1 MSTITHSRTYIL
13 HSDKEELSFT
23 KHDSSAIPG
32 SITDVYINSV
42 NIKIDTSVG
51 ANNGF
56 YVIYFASEDT
66 VSVSSGT
73 LDITYEPNTDE
84 TKKYMEYESTT
95 KMIDDD
101 TSYSLLRVNP
111 KLTGNIKV
119 VVDASSNMYLDTFK
133 VSVALSQEK
142 YRHIRINPDEYYG
155 RAVMTYFKSMPSDD
169 LYKIDESCYDL
180 FATADNLDDQYY
192 DMYNYGV
199 RTNRDKIYS
208 ENFSLLAPLCIRKTM
223 PDFFLIFKIKDYE
236 SFLQVDSSNGKIETN
251 SDRLNFIATD
261 RCELVKCFDFREGT
275 NLGKYIRNIFKHAK
289 GYIGDIFTGYNYD
302 HFNIFN
308 GISIDKGVVSSIY
321 EDVSQERM
329 VTNQVAMNDWY
340 TLGFERN
347 NIVSKDIV
355 NFEFMF
361 DDTSED
367 LFSLPTYFGVY
378 VKLNGENDTFSIID
392 SSNGSFVFDTSTDN
406 IHGLSFNPSEGINKR
421 MIYGVS
427 TPYSFVRLNKNI
439 KNSQECSKYL
449 LKPDKCVL
457 TTSVDTMTSDD
468 RNAFFVSVE
477 MKDVLDPGEHYRI
490 IDKYKKRIYEVYASN
505 YFSNENMTEKSY
517 DHIIIEGFDYA
528 IEQIGLLNT
537 NYRSNIR
544 DEAKTSLLTK
554 QLDNIVNAF
563 NKFDG
568 INAATN
574 GEDRFS
580 IEIQGYYLESQLIF
594 EKVSSICG
602 YNQQN
607 IDYITGNGTEQYRDN
622 SSYMF
627 GYENIPQ
634 MIIYP
639 NDDATKLYYPHRFDG
654 LGVRVCQ
661 CVHFMQILMEYNVYM
676 VRVKADIRPIIK
688 KYKTVLFLSSR
699 KTYKQLTKNIRIQ
712 FLEKTIENDVTKIND
727 SSSDSLFCV
736 NGFGSTTN
744 YIVGF
749 NNEPIITNNNYLQ
762 LYQNYP
768 LNHGVCSIF
777 PLKDYNFNVIDHES
791 HFFRYNENEEDQNIE
806 ISEDRGVYQSND
818 NIFGINLVGE
828 YDPSE
833 EYIADYA
840 DKFEKYFVNSDNMN
854 HMELRNERDLGLFLY
869 NMQSN
874 GHDRFDISLVS
885 PYCCKWRFLGTDHCG
900 SMMRVMHTLH
910 PEIVSIYFANPDKAA
925 RIDVSEYKYVHLY
938 NCEIKEIW
946 YYYDE
951 ANGHA
956 TKIGTSLDEEEV
968 IKSELILIYT
978 TDSEGYIILSKT
990 PYMYK
995 PYLLPSYDSYF
1006 IPEDSSN
1013 YIGFLSYN
1021 YDGDDPY
1028 PKNISSMYD
1037 EQNNGSFRDF
1047 IVNRKGSIDDLI
1059 YAYNKDNKFSK
1070 CYKYGDNTLE
1080 FVSGGVKMRIN
1091 SSDVSIVNLEKYVG
1105 YSAIIIGMSGNNDH
1119 GNGTFEIFFDETKE
1133 QIAIIIYNGINSEYN
1148 SVNSQPIS
1156 PSRRKLFR
1164 TKISSEINDMS
1175 VVNFSRQVDSSTV
1188 ENLHVLV
1195 LKDEIG
1201 ANYLNNED
1209 QIVLITKPS
1218 VQDEFTPYQQFTIVG
1233 TFDSSLYSQMN
1244 SMPEFKDKGYIFIKD
1259 CKYTKLDR
1267 NGIQVISDLTSSNIS
1282 DLDNHNK
1289 ENNNTDCYVYTTSA
1303 SVSRSMTLER
1313 IKNHIAEYS
1322 VFVKK
1327 YAKSDSNAVEYKA
1340 YDYSDISNLLSIDII
1355 SPVEIHREDDEYKAY
1370 TTGYVHPSYAVP
1382 LMNDIFEFNY
1392 SDSSVS
1398 DDFGKS
1404 FNGCNIYI
1412 SGVNNINQ
1420 TWLKKVVNIDNVMK
1434 NNPYLLSHDYT
1445 LYNSRQID
1453 NSSDI
1458 IYKVSLSSIA
1468 SVNEK
1473 YTHIKNLKDNSSLYS
1488 DSGLIIK
1495 AVSTNNLS
1503 TIYRKKCII
1512 SQYDTNLICNISYDS
1527 SIVNGYNGRN
1537 GSSVEW
1543 MSDDGVRL
1551 KWSDIVGGNIV
1562 DVSIGKNI
1570 DFYYGDFTVESEDN
1584 LNIYEGQ
1591 YFYNVA
1597 DIITITGITA
1607 NWDNL
1612 SIDARISAFQKDGDV
1627 WRWDQSVDLYFV
1639 NYDSSNKIATLRK
1652 YDRMPYDSSGYRFK
1666 VYEEDDIIGILDAS
1680 AGEKLSSDSSTSEC
1694 QNDTLFRSLFFEING
1709 LDETEEIYSNDVEL
1723 YLQTYDSSINLDSNT
1738 KYELTRDDGE
1748 KKITISNSSI
1758 ENDDR
1763 YWVDQSNSVTLF
1775 KNRDP
1780 MLGYWYT
1787 DMCRIFSKYDT
1798 YLSYFGVYSGY
1809 EKNNFIASRG
1819 LILKSLQDGKI
1830 KDTLSVKVWF
1840 GTIIN
1845 SDNRSI
1851 RLNITNSIVNL
1862 INTSESKFPNAYG
1875 KCSELLSKLPMS
1887 IDYSQYTTKYIE
1899 NTILKNIDITNKTT
1913 FTLYVDTQSEVFN
1926 FSNGIPE
1933 DLDKYEK
1940 IVNISNKLE
1949 YINNA
1954 YYMTVNGLNPHS
1966 YYAEMEIKL

>member
-13 HSDKEELSFT
+13 HSDASTLSFT
-23 KHDSSAIPG
+23 KNGSSG

-42 NIKIDTSVG
+42 NIKNNTQVK

-66 VSVSSGT
+66 VSVSST
-73 LDITYEPNTDE
+73 ALNIRYEPNTDE
-84 TKKYMEYESTT
+84 TKKYMKYESTT

-236 SFLQVDSSNGKIETN
+236 SFLQANSLNGKIETN
-251 SDRLNFIATD
+251 SKERLNFIAND

-275 NLGKYIRNIFKHAK
+275 NLGKYIRNIFKHTK

-308 GISIDKGVVSSIY
+308 GISIDKGVVTSIY

-378 VKLNGENDTFSIID
+378 VKLNGENNTFSIID
-392 SSNGSFVFDTSTDN
+392 SSNGSFVFDTNN

-427 TPYSFVRLNKNI
+427 TPYSFIRLNKNI
-439 KNSQECSKYL
+439 KRSQECSKYL

-457 TTSVDTMTSDD
+457 TTSVETMASDD
-468 RNAFFVSVE
+468 SYSFFVSVE

-490 IDKYKKRIYEVYASN
+490 IDKHKKRIYEVYASN
-505 YFSNENMTEKSY
+505 YFSDENMTEKSY
-517 DHIIIEGFDYA
+517 DHIIIDDIDYA
-528 IEQIGLLNT
+528 IEKIGLLNT
-537 NYRSNIR
+537 NYRSNII
-544 DEAKTSLLTK
+544 DETKAPLLAK
-554 QLDNIVNAF
+554 QLDNIVDAF

-568 INAATN
+568 IKAETN
-574 GEDRFS
+574 GKDRFS
-580 IEIQGYYLESQLIF
+580 IEIKEYNGEDKLLF

-607 IDYITGNGTEQYRDN
+607 IDYITGNGTEKYSDN

-639 NDDATKLYYPHRFDG
+639 DDNATKLYYPHGFDG

-661 CVHFMQILMEYNVYM
+661 CVYFMQILMYEDGVYM
-676 VRVKADIRPIIK
+676 VRVKDDIRPIIK
-688 KYKTVLFLSSR
+688 KYNTVLFLSYQ
-699 KTYKQLTKNIRIQ
+699 KNYKQLTKNIRIR
-712 FLEKTIENDVTKIND
+712 FLEKTIKNNTTFIED
-727 SSSDSLFCV
+727 SSSNSLFCV
-736 NGFGSTTN
+736 NGFGSATN

-749 NNEPIITNNNYLQ
+749 NQEPIITNNNYLQ
-762 LYQNYP
+762 IYQNYP

-791 HFFRYNENEEDQNIE
+791 QFFRYNENEEEPTHKDIE

-818 NIFGINLVGE
+818 NVLGINLVGE

-840 DKFEKYFVNSDNMN
+840 DKFEKYFVNSNNMD
-854 HMELRNERDLGLFLY
+854 HMELSNERDLGLFLY

-874 GHDRFDISLVS
+874 GHDKFDISLVS

-900 SMMRVMHTLH
+900 SMMRVMHTLR
-910 PEIVSIYFANPDKAA
+910 PEIVAIYKANSDH
-925 RIDVSEYKYVHLY
+925 RVEIDVSEYKYVHLY
-938 NCEIKEIW
+938 NCNIRYI
-946 YYYDE
+946 YYYDKNE
-951 ANGHA
+951 KTAF
-956 TKIGTSLDEEEV
+956 KSGTSLDEEAV
-968 IKSELILIYT
+968 MMSERIRIYT
-978 TDSEGYIILSKT
+978 TDNEGYIILSKT

-995 PYLLPSYDSYF
+995 PYLLHYYDSYF

-1013 YIGFLSYN
+1013 YIGFLSYDH
-1021 YDGDDPY
+1021 DGDDPY

-1047 IVNRKGSIDDLI
+1047 IVNKNGSIDDLI
-1059 YAYNKDNKFSK
+1059 YTYNKDNKFSK

-1119 GNGTFEIFFDETKE
+1119 GTGTFEIFLDETKE
-1133 QIAIIIYNGINSEYN
+1133 QIAIIIYNGIDSEYN

-1156 PSRRKLFR
+1156 PSIRELFR
-1164 TKISSEINDMS
+1164 TKISSEINEMS
-1175 VVNFSRQVDSSTV
+1175 VVRFNGQ
-1188 ENLHVLV
+1188 NVLV

-1201 ANYLNNED
+1201 ANYLNNGD

-1218 VQDEFTPYQQFTIVG
+1218 VQNEFTPYQQFTIVG
-1233 TFDSSLYSQMN
+1233 TFDSELYSQMS
-1244 SMPEFKDKGYIFIKD
+1244 SMPEFKDKGYIFINN

-1267 NGIQVISDLTSSNIS
+1267 NGVQVVSDLTSSNIL
-1282 DLDNHNK
+1282 DLDNHNS
-1289 ENNNTDCYVYTTSA
+1289 ETNNTDCYVYTKSA

-1313 IKNHIAEYS
+1313 IKDHIAEYS

-1327 YAKSDSNAVEYKA
+1327 YSKSDINSVEYKT
-1340 YDYSDISNLLSIDII
+1340 YDYSGISNLLSIDII
-1355 SPVEIHREDDEYKAY
+1355 SPVEIHREDNEYKAY
-1370 TTGYVHPSYAVP
+1370 TTGYVHPSYVVP

-1398 DDFGKS
+1398 EEFEKS
-1404 FNGCNIYI
+1404 FNGCNICI
-1412 SGVNNINQ
+1412 SGVNNISQ

-1434 NNPYLLSHDYT
+1434 NISHDYT
-1445 LYNSRQID
+1445 LYSAKQID
-1453 NSSDI
+1453 PSSNI
-1458 IYKVSLSSIA
+1458 IYKIPLSSIA

-1473 YTHIKNLKDNSSLYS
+1473 YTHIKNLNNDSSLYS
-1488 DSGLIIK
+1488 DSGLIIQ

-1503 TIYRKKCII
+1503 TTYIKRCEIN
-1512 SQYDTNLICNISYDS
+1512 QNDTDLICNISYDS
-1527 SIVNGYNGRN
+1527 SIVNGYSGRLI
-1537 GSSVEW
+1537 STVEW
-1543 MSDDGVRL
+1543 MSDDGVL
-1551 KWSDIVGGNIV
+1551 LIWSYDTRGGSNGNIV
-1562 DVSIGKNI
+1562 DVSMGKNI
-1570 DFYYGDFTVESEDN
+1570 DFYYGNFTVESEDN

-1597 DIITITGITA
+1597 DIITITGIKA

-1612 SIDARISAFQKDGDV
+1612 SMDARISAFKKDGDV
-1627 WRWDQSVDLYFV
+1627 WRWDPSVVLYFV
-1639 NYDSSNKIATLRK
+1639 NYDSSKKIATLRK
-1652 YDRMPYDSSGYRFK
+1652 YDGIPYDSSGYRFK
-1666 VYEEDDIIGILDAS
+1666 VYEENDVTEIPDAS
-1680 AGEKLSSDSSTSEC
+1680 AGEKLSSDSSTSEFKPH
-1694 QNDTLFRSLFFEING
+1694 TLLRSLRFKINA
-1709 LDETEEIYSNDVEL
+1709 LEEYEYVYSNDVEL
-1723 YLQTYDSSINLDSNT
+1723 YLQTFDPSIVLDSKNYYKLST
-1738 KYELTRDDGE
+1738 DDE
-1748 KKITISNSSI
+1748 SKTIIITGSEI
-1758 ENDDR
+1758 DDAM

-1775 KNRDP
+1775 KNKDP

-1819 LILKSLQDGKI
+1819 LVLKSLKDGKI
-1830 KDTLSVKVWF
+1830 KDTLSIKVWF

-1845 SDNRSI
+1845 NDNRSI
-1851 RLNITNSIVNL
+1851 RLNITDSIVNL

-1875 KCSELLSKLPMS
+1875 KCSELLSNLPIS
-1887 IDYSQYTTKYIE
+1887 IDYSIYTTKYIE

-1913 FTLYVDTQSEVFN
+1913 FTLYVNTQSEVFN
-1926 FSNGIPE
+1926 FSNGIPS
-1933 DLDKYEK
+1933 DLDKYVK

-1954 YYMTVNGLNPHS
+1954 YYMTVNELNPHS